1 MNEPIEKIVLN
12 SLELEL
18 SCASV
23 VGANGEETP
32 VQQIVSD
39 KKNQRASFM
48 LSSKLQPGS
57 VQLKLSFKGVIN
69 DKLKGFYRSKY
80 TK

>member
-23 VGANGEETP
+23 VGANGEENP
-32 VQQIVSD
+32 VNQIVVD
-39 KKNQRASFM
+39 EKNQRAVFL

-57 VQLKLSFKGVIN
+57 AHLKLSFKGVIN